1 MSNDRS
7 TDQIEREIE
16 EERVELARSL
26 ESLQRQFSPDAIV
39 DRVSGMLRDNGGEI
53 AGTALKQA
61 KSNPL
66 ALAVTGVGLAW
77 LIAGPAKKHSPVR
90 RADAFSHDRNAFAS
104 VPRPQAEDRKPV
116 VGYDTRDYPSA
127 PGFRSAEPPM
137 AGFESRVAAAEGDD
151 YDPVIRPERDEES
164 GYLDRISGMAS
175 DFRDTVSSWMDNS
188 ETTTAD
194 GGKSLRERLM
204 EGTENMTDTARERV
218 IAAREAAWDAE
229 RRLEARA
236 RDYAASGK
244 DAFNQQPLIG
254 ALVAF
259 GIGAMMGAALP
270 RTRKEDEYLGVYRD
284 RALSEAERI
293 YRAESAKLRAVAEA
307 AAEEAKA
314 VAKETLEDI
323 KSDTPS
329 GREAV
334 SAVEGKAKSA
344 ADRVKDAAKAE
355 ADKRNLGSSVQN

>member
-1 MSNDRS
+1 MTDDRS

-16 EERVELARSL
+16 LERVELARSL
-26 ESLQRQFSPDAIV
+26 ESLQRQFSPEVIV
-39 DRVSGMLRDNGGEI
+39 DRVSGMLRDNGGEF

-61 KSNPL
+61 RDNPL

-77 LIAGPAKKHSPVR
+77 LIAGPARKQTRIRERPMPVR
-90 RADAFSHDRNAFAS
+90 PLSTFDDESHDVHLERHE
-104 VPRPQAEDRKPV
+104 PE
-116 VGYDTRDYPSA
+116 VGYDHRDYQQVR
-127 PGFRSAEPPM
+127 GFRHAESSTE
-137 AGFESRVAAAEGDD
+137 GFDTRVATAEGDV
-151 YDPVIRPERDEES
+151 YDPVIRARGETESSYLERI
-164 GYLDRISGMAS
+164 RGMAS
-175 DFRDTVSSWMDNS
+175 DVRDSISSWMHSS
-188 ETTTAD
+188 ETTAAD

-204 EGTENMTDTARERV
+204 EGTENMTDTARDRV

-259 GIGAMMGAALP
+259 GIGAMIGAALP

-307 AAEEAKA
+307 AAREAKA
-314 VAKETLEDI
+314 VATETLEEV
-323 KSDTPS
+323 KSGTPS
-329 GREAV
+329 GNEAV
-334 SAVEGKAKSA
+334 SAVEDKAKSA
-344 ADRVKDAAKAE
+344 ADRIKDAAADE
-355 ADKRNLGSSVQN
+355 ADKRDLGSSVS